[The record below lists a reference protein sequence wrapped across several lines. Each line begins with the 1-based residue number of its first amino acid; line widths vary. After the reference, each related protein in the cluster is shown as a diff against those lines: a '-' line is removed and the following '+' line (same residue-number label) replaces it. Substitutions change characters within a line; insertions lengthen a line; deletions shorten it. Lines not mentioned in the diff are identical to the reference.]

1 MARFK
6 IPIHPELVYEPL
18 RSASNIN
25 ANVNRVQAINSYHD
39 D

>member
-6 IPIHPELVYEPL
+6 IPIHPELVYEPV

-25 ANVNRVQAINSYHD
+25 ANGNHVQAINSYHD
-39 D
+39 E